1 MFCVE
6 YKHGQLTEHE
16 ICRNVGSSLSDILA
30 DVFRIEEAESDPL
43 SSTSAPT
50 VLLMK
55 PTMIKY

>member
-50 VLLMK
+50 
-55 PTMIKY
+55 